1 MTGGSHQAPRGR
13 HSAPAPAPEA
23 RRSATAPLP
32 AARRRTSA
40 SRRGSSRRGSSTTV
54 LSNVL
59 LIVGVALLLGALG
72 MWGLSQWRY
81 HKQAQVNEEL
91 AVYATVSEKESQAPK
106 VDWAGLKAVNDEVV
120 GWLQVSG
127 TTINYPVYQ
136 ASDNERYL
144 RHSATGEWTLGGQ
157 LFVDYE
163 CTRPGMVDPL
173 TIIYGHHLLDGSMF
187 EQIAAMDDQAHFDEI
202 KTVWYVTEDVAWE
215 CEPLFVFYC
224 QETDQEVRTFT
235 FDGDEAFHK
244 FLAKRLADAPSR
256 RADAEQVL
264 EGTKHALCLM
274 TCNYLSEYGG
284 HGRTVLV
291 CVPKSEPTV

>member
-1 MTGGSHQAPRGR
+1 MTRDRGQGSHGR
-13 HSAPAPAPEA
+13 HSA
-23 RRSATAPLP
+23 
-32 AARRRTSA
+32 AARSGAHARQRGTSNI
-40 SRRGSSRRGSSTTV
+40 

-59 LIVGVALLLGALG
+59 MVVGIGLLLVAAG

-81 HKQAQVNEEL
+81 HKQAQVNEQL
-91 AVYATVSEKESQAPK
+91 AAYATISDKESEAPK

-136 ASDNERYL
+136 AADNERYL

-157 LFVDYE
+157 LFADFE

-173 TIIYGHHLLDGSMF
+173 TIVYGHHLLDGSMF
-187 EQIAAMDDQAHFDEI
+187 EQIAAMDDQARFDEV
-202 KTVWYVTEDVAWE
+202 KTVWYVTEDAAWE
-215 CEPLFVFYC
+215 CEPLFVFYVH
-224 QETDQEVRTFT
+224 ETDEEVRTFT
-235 FDGDEAFHK
+235 FESDEAFHD
-244 FLAKRLADAPSR
+244 FLAERLADAPAR
-256 RADAEQVL
+256 RADAEKVL
-264 EGTKHALCLM
+264 AGTKHALCLM
-274 TCNYLSEYGG
+274 TCNYLSEYEG